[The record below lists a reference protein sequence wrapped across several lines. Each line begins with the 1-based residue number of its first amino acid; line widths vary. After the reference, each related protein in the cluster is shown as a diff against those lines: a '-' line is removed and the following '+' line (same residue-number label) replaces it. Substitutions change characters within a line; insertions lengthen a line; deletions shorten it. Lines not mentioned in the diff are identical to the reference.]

1 MSSKCISCKKLIRA
15 RQQGL
20 QCDGCNRWQHRVC
33 GTGISLA
40 DYREAVQ
47 TDSPIDWRCAEC
59 MSESLLPV
67 AESTLVDFVANSVLE
82 SDIDEPTA
90 DEPVPDSVAADSSDS
105 ESVRD
110 PAVLDESSII
120 DPPALVEA
128 AGMRIPL
135 DASSVEKGKMIT
147 NFNLVIFRKF
157 WKTHLSD
164 MLLV

>member
-1 MSSKCISCKKLIRA
+1 MSSKCISCKKLVRA

-67 AESTLVDFVANSVLE
+67 AESTPVDFVANSVLE

-90 DEPVPDSVAADSSDS
+90 DEPVPDSGVRLGSTPVKNGESLVALQYSFFSF
-105 ESVRD
+105 
-110 PAVLDESSII
+110 
-120 DPPALVEA
+120 
-128 AGMRIPL
+128 PL
-135 DASSVEKGKMIT
+135 S
-147 NFNLVIFRKF
+147 FCL
-157 WKTHLSD
+157 LSTFHVSF
-164 MLLV
+164 LHGAK

>member
-1 MSSKCISCKKLIRA
+1 MSSKCISCKKLVRA

-47 TDSPIDWRCAEC
+47 TDSPIDWCCAEC

-67 AESTLVDFVANSVLE
+67 AESTPVDFVANSVLE

-90 DEPVPDSVAADSSDS
+90 DETVPDSMAADSSDS

-110 PAVLDESSII
+110 RSSTSLPSSIRQ
-120 DPPALVEA
+120 P
-128 AGMRIPL
+128 
-135 DASSVEKGKMIT
+135 S
-147 NFNLVIFRKF
+147 
-157 WKTHLSD
+157 
-164 MLLV
+164 